1 MQPYSVTL
9 RKSVVARQA
18 RLVAR
23 LYEDKNPEQ
32 TAVGL
37 LGEHAVL
44 AMFQQMGWLNN
55 HQSFTEM
62 QKVRFGQSN
71 CESAIDILARPR
83 SGVEWRAY
91 QVKSS
96 VYGACWISDSCLKT
110 CEQYIVEAVYFVDVD
125 IQGPVAHCT
134 VYHRATPAEIRRDWV
149 KIHGNVYTHPE
160 YHRQDRIGARCN
172 ELNLLEKPNGSATF

>member
-1 MQPYSVTL
+1 MEPYSITL

-23 LYEDKNPEQ
+23 IYEDKKPEQ
-32 TAVGL
+32 TTVGL

-44 AMFQQMGWLNN
+44 AMFVDKGWMTN
-55 HQSFTEM
+55 HQSLTEM

-71 CESAIDILARPR
+71 CESAIDVLARPHC
-83 SGVEWRAY
+83 GVQWRAY

-96 VYGACWISDSCLKT
+96 VYGACWINNTCLET
-110 CEQYIVEAVYFVDVD
+110 CERYIISAVYFVDVELD
-125 IQGPVAHCT
+125 GPVAHCT
-134 VYHRATPAEIRRDWV
+134 VFHRATPAEIRRDWT

-160 YHRQDRIGARCN
+160 YHRQDRIGMRKT
-172 ELNLLEKPNGSATF
+172 EGV